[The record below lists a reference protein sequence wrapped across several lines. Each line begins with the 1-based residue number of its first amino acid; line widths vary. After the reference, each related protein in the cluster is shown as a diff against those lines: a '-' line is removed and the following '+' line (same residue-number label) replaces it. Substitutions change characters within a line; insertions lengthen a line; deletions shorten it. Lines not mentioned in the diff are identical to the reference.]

1 MNLSYLEIIEELR
14 KIDEV
19 TLLELLDIEA
29 DDLVDAFPD
38 KIKDRIQYIHD
49 YLSD

>member
-1 MNLSYLEIIEELR
+1 MGYLQLIEELR

-29 DDLVDAFPD
+29 DDLIDAFPD
-38 KIKDRIQYIHD
+38 KIKERLQYIHD